1 MRFGVLIMT
10 ITRAQILFVVIK
22 TVNTLKMLSLF
33 TCRTN
38 QSLSSPLKL
47 KSL

>member
-1 MRFGVLIMT
+1 MRFGILVMT
-10 ITRAQILFVVIK
+10 ITRAQILFVIIK
-22 TVNTLKMLSLF
+22 TVNALKMLSFF

-38 QSLSSPLKL
+38 QFLSSPLKL